1 MSDETE
7 EKVIHLKVVK
17 SEPPET
23 TADEDLRLAHEHLV
37 KELMEDGPF
46 EWIMGVARRRD
57 GSVINFGTSM
67 EIRDFVFAVSVIEM
81 LKNETMTTAFL
92 DQ

>member
-1 MSDETE
+1 MTDETE

-17 SEPPET
+17 SDPPQDD
-23 TADEDLRLAHEHLV
+23 ADEDLRLAHEHLV

-57 GSVINFGTSM
+57 GSVVNFGTSM
-67 EIRDFVFAVSVIEM
+67 EIRDFIFAVSVIEM
-81 LKNETMTTAFL
+81 LKHETMSSAFL